1 MLCLRYYG
9 AINHTNLIIAL
20 IALYLSIYNPLLV
33 STTLEKYENTTFFFL
48 WVNDGFKKQCSF
60 MLTTTKK
67 VKQESYERKNYNQTT
82 RQSGKVFKVIGFL
95 KVKPRCEFKLFAV
108 LF

>member
-1 MLCLRYYG
+1 MQFH
-9 AINHTNLIIAL
+9 ADDN
-20 IALYLSIYNPLLV
+20 
-33 STTLEKYENTTFFFL
+33 K
-48 WVNDGFKKQCSF
+48 
-60 MLTTTKK
+60 KK
-67 VKQESYERKNYNQTT
+67 VKRESYERKNYNQTT

>member
-1 MLCLRYYG
+1 MQFH
-9 AINHTNLIIAL
+9 ADDN
-20 IALYLSIYNPLLV
+20 
-33 STTLEKYENTTFFFL
+33 K
-48 WVNDGFKKQCSF
+48 
-60 MLTTTKK
+60 KK

-82 RQSGKVFKVIGFL
+82 RQSGKVFEVIGFL